1 MKKTADFI
9 VNKRKLLLIVMLV
22 LTAVCAFL
30 AAKMETNTD
39 MTKYLSEDSNMQQ
52 GFTLMDAW
60 FSDDEENSSIRVM
73 FDDLRADEI
82 ALIKE
87 ELSDIPYVS
96 SVDYEADDEDY
107 NKDNHTLFVVNT
119 RFDYG
124 TEEELSIERAIGD
137 GFTIYDMAFCNN
149 DIPSTEVS
157 VTLLASAVGMLLVIL
172 FIMSASWLEPILFMI
187 TIGIAVVINLGT
199 NVVFPYTAE
208 ITASIAPIL
217 QLALSMDYSII
228 LMNRYRQEKPLH
240 ENKEDAMKA
249 ALANSFSSIASS
261 ALTTVVGLLALV
273 FLSFK
278 LGPELGIILAK
289 GVFVSMLCVFVILP
303 FLILKFD
310 GGIEKS
316 GKKYPHFPMGLFA
329 KLSNKARF
337 AMPVV
342 FVALFVS
349 FYILQ
354 GNTAIS
360 FTEGKTDPLAGVF
373 PKDNEIVLL
382 YNSKEDE
389 ESTMEIV
396 SALEDDERV
405 KSIIGYENT
414 LGEERSAEDMSE
426 AIAEMDDGI
435 DVDEELI
442 RMLYYLY
449 FDGKTPSIKAEDFL
463 VFVRDD
469 VMSSELFSDYMDES
483 MTENIDSID
492 KFASKERLTRK
503 MTADEMA
510 DFFEMDAEDIES
522 LYLYRFTE
530 DGGAESG
537 AMTVSAFADYVVN
550 TVAEDEDYASMFD
563 ADTLDRLETLQT
575 YTDKAKMTK
584 SGSYL
589 DTASIIEMDE
599 DQVELLYVYYF
610 EKDPNYVPSRIA
622 LDEFVDFMQNDVAKN
637 PMFASYIDDDA
648 IEQMDVLEDFADK
661 TALRER
667 LSFRQLAGK
676 LGMEEEEAELI
687 GVYRRMEN
695 KSHSPEKMTL
705 REFIAFMR
713 NEVADNPMFS
723 SYIDADALEQMDM
736 LAELTSKKTLGARLP
751 LSTLANMLGIEKQA
765 LEMVYMLYQGDS
777 AVNVTN
783 EMQEPVPL
791 NTLAGMLG
799 TGLET
804 AEMLYFYHRM
814 NDPEYAPEPMRR
826 SEFLSFAQNEV
837 IGNKARESYIG
848 AATLTTLAAIQAA
861 PAETGDDPRSYAEI
875 AAGLGI
881 AEGDAKAIFVLAGG
895 RTGKMS
901 ILDACTLLFF
911 DEQIH
916 ARLGESEYERLAM
929 RLLGALS
936 SSSSV
941 GGEAAMPIETLVSF
955 ILSNSVTSAMLDG
968 GSLSQLRMLDRI
980 IKLAKADAKLSHR
993 EIADALEMDAE
1004 SIRSVFIL
1012 ADGDAGTISIEEAV
1026 SFILSNDDIKS
1037 ELDSDSLK
1045 QLRKLDT
1052 IIGYALNDGGL
1063 SHADIAELAEMPED
1077 DAKMLL
1083 AYRDAENGEF
1093 ENNHHLSVQQ
1103 VMNFLI
1109 DNKRDF
1115 KAAIGDNWDDIK
1127 TAQKLIN
1134 AAVEGTPH
1142 SPSSLA
1148 RLLGMRKSQVE
1159 DIYLLYI
1166 SEFGDTSAWRLSPQ
1180 EFVNFTVK
1188 KVLPNEAFST
1198 YFDDETTEQLKNG
1211 KTLIDAVVSEKSF
1224 GAKKM
1229 GDILAALSDDLTQS
1243 DIEMLYS
1250 YYAGMKSE
1258 EEDWRMTIPQMFD
1271 YLCDEVMNDAEF
1283 SDMFDRQTKNDII
1296 SRKADLD
1303 EGIAQMKGENYS
1315 RLIFTTDYP
1324 EESAATSEFVT
1335 KLDTLRKS
1343 KLDNDSYMIGAS
1355 AMVYEMENGF
1365 PKEFAVITILT
1376 AVAIFA
1382 VVFLAFR
1389 NLVIP
1394 LLLTLLVQCGV
1405 FITVTSIGWQG
1416 LSVYYLSLLN
1426 VQSILMGATIDYAI
1440 VFSEYYRNN
1449 RGGMGR
1455 TEALKSAYDCAIHTI
1470 MTSGA
1475 ILILVTA
1482 ILGAFSPA
1490 GIIAQVCTTLSI
1502 GSLIAVLLILLVLP
1516 GMLAAFDRFI
1526 VKKKERIPAEIEPEA
1541 AQGLD

>member
-1 MKKTADFI
+1 MG
-9 VNKRKLLLIVMLV
+9 KRKLLLIVMLV
-22 LTAVCAFL
+22 LTAVCAL
-30 AAKMETNTD
+30 LTARMEINTD

-60 FSDDEENSSIRVM
+60 FSDDEEKSSIRVM

-82 ALIKE
+82 ARIEE

-107 NKDNHTLFVVNT
+107 NKDNHTLFIVNT

-124 TEEELSIERAIGD
+124 TAEELSVERAIGD
-137 GFTIYDMAFCNN
+137 GFAIYDMAFCNN

-172 FIMSASWLEPILFMI
+172 LIMSASWLEPILFMI

-199 NVVFPYTAE
+199 NIVFPYTAE

-217 QLALSMDYSII
+217 QLVLSMDYSII

-240 ENKEDAMKA
+240 EDKEDAMKA

-289 GVFVSMLCVFVILP
+289 GVFVSMLCVFVVLP

-316 GKKYPHFPMGLFA
+316 RKKYPHFPMGLFA

-360 FTEGKTDPLAGVF
+360 FTEGRTDPLAGVF

-389 ESTMEIV
+389 ESTMEII

-405 KSIIGYENT
+405 KSIVGYENT

-449 FDGKTPSIKAEDFL
+449 FDGKTPSVKAEDFL

-469 VMSSELFSDYMDES
+469 VMSSELFSDYMDEG

-492 KFASKERLTRK
+492 KFASKERLTRE

-510 DFFEMDAEDIES
+510 DFFEMEAEDIES

-537 AMTVSAFADYVVN
+537 TMTVSAFADYVVN
-550 TVAEDEDYASMFD
+550 TVAEDQDYASMFD

-575 YTDKAKMTK
+575 YTDKAEMTK
-584 SGSYL
+584 SRSYL
-589 DTASIIEMDE
+589 DTASVIEMDE
-599 DQVELLYVYYF
+599 DQAELLYVYYF
-610 EKDPNYVPSRIA
+610 AKDPNYAPSRIS
-622 LDEFVDFMQNDVAKN
+622 LDEFIDFMQNDVAKN

-648 IEQMDVLEDFADK
+648 IEQMDVLEEFADK

-676 LGMEEEEAELI
+676 LGMEEEEAEMI

-713 NEVADNPMFS
+713 TEVADNPMFS

-765 LEMVYMLYQGDS
+765 LEMVYMLYQGDN

-783 EMQEPVPL
+783 EMQAPLPL
-791 NTLAGMLG
+791 NTLAAMLG

-804 AEMLYFYHRM
+804 AEMLCFYHRM
-814 NDPEYAPEPMRR
+814 NDSEYEPEKMRR

-837 IGNKARESYIG
+837 IGNKARESYIDD
-848 AATLTTLAAIQAA
+848 ADTLATLAAIQAA
-861 PAETGDDPRSYAEI
+861 PAETSDEPRSYKDI
-875 AAGLGI
+875 AKELSI
-881 AEGDAKAIFVLAGG
+881 DEEGAKAIFVLAGG
-895 RTGKMS
+895 KTDKMS

-911 DEQIH
+911 DKEIH
-916 ARLGESEYERLAM
+916 ARLGKSEYERLAM

-936 SSSSV
+936 SSSSA
-941 GGEAAMPIETLVSF
+941 GGEPAMSIETLVSF

-968 GSLSQLRMLDRI
+968 GALSQLRMLDRI

-1012 ADGDAGTISIEEAV
+1012 ADDDAGTISIEEAV

-1063 SHADIAELAEMPED
+1063 SHADIAELAEMPEE

-1093 ENNHHLSVQQ
+1093 ENNHYLSVQQ

-1115 KAAIGDNWDDIK
+1115 KAAIGDNWEDVK

-1134 AAVEGTPH
+1134 AAVEGASH
-1142 SPSSLA
+1142 SPSALA
-1148 RLLGMRKSQVE
+1148 RLLGMRKAQVE

-1198 YFDDETTEQLKNG
+1198 YFDDETTERLKNG
-1211 KTLIDAVVSEKSF
+1211 KTLIDAVVSEKTF

-1229 GDILAALSDDLTQS
+1229 GDILAALSDDLSQS
-1243 DIEMLYS
+1243 DIEMLYF
-1250 YYAGMKSE
+1250 YYGGMKSE
-1258 EEDWRMTIPQMFD
+1258 EDDWRMTIPQMFD

-1303 EGIAQMKGENYS
+1303 EGIAQMKGETYS

-1324 EESAATSEFVT
+1324 EESAPTSEFVT

-1343 KLDNDSYMIGAS
+1343 KLDNDSYMIGTS
-1355 AMVYEMENGF
+1355 AMVYEMENEF
-1365 PKEFAVITILT
+1365 PKEFAVITVLT
-1376 AVAIFA
+1376 AVAIFT

-1389 NLVIP
+1389 NPVIP

-1416 LSVYYLSLLN
+1416 LSVYYLALLN

-1440 VFSEYYRNN
+1440 VLSEYYCNN
-1449 RGGMGR
+1449 RAGMEK
-1455 TEALKSAYDCAIHTI
+1455 TEALKSAYDGAVHTI

-1482 ILGAFSPA
+1482 ILGVFSPA

-1526 VKKKERIPAEIEPEA
+1526 VKKA
-1541 AQGLD
+1541 